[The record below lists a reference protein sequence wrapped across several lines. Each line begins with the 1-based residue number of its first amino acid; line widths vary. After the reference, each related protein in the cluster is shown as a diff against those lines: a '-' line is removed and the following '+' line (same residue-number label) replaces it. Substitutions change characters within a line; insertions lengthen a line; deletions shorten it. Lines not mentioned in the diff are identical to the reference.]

1 MDLNKTESKLLLLG
15 LFLLL
20 LLLVSLGVVSLF
32 DIELASKLLGTAIT
46 NLIVGRMG
54 GLSFGFSS
62 GIDFYVVLFTNLYF
76 EVLLVLIVYS
86 LFVMSWENAV
96 KFKRLE
102 HFFEVI
108 KSFVAKH
115 HDKFHKYGPYGIF
128 FFVFFPLFMSGPV
141 VGAIIGFIIGI
152 SHIRNILI
160 VLSST
165 FIATTLWAFFLN
177 EIVTFLNTFNQYAS
191 WGILIVLIIVA
202 LIARNHTKRRR

>member
-1 MDLNKTESKLLLLG
+1 MDLNKIETRFLFSG
-15 LFLLL
+15 IFLLI
-20 LLLVSLGVVSLF
+20 LLLVSLGVIGLF
-32 DIELASKLLGTAIT
+32 DMELSSKLLGTAIT

-62 GIDFYVVLFTNLYF
+62 GLDFYTVLFINLYF

-86 LFVMSWENAV
+86 LFVLSWQNAV

-102 HFFEVI
+102 HFFEVV
-108 KSFVAKH
+108 KAFVAKH
-115 HDKFHKYGPYGIF
+115 HDKFDKYGTYGIF
-128 FFVFFPLFMSGPV
+128 FFVFMPLFMSGPV

-165 FIATTLWAFFLN
+165 FLATTLWAFFLN
-177 EIVTFLNTFNQYAS
+177 EIITFLNNINQYAS
-191 WGILIVLIIVA
+191 WGILVVLIIVA
-202 LIARNHTKRRR
+202 LIARKRTN

>member
-1 MDLNKTESKLLLLG
+1 MDLNKIETRFLFSG
-15 LFLLL
+15 IFLLIL
-20 LLLVSLGVVSLF
+20 LIVSLGVIGLF
-32 DIELASKLLGTAIT
+32 DMELSSKLLGTAIT

-62 GIDFYVVLFTNLYF
+62 GLDFYTVLFINLYF

-86 LFVMSWENAV
+86 LFVLSWQNAV

-102 HFFEVI
+102 HFFEVV
-108 KSFVAKH
+108 KAFVAKH
-115 HDKFHKYGPYGIF
+115 HDKFDKYGTYGIF
-128 FFVFFPLFMSGPV
+128 FFVFMPLFMSGPV

-165 FIATTLWAFFLN
+165 FLATTLWAFFLN
-177 EIVTFLNTFNQYAS
+177 EIITFLNNINQYAS
-191 WGILIVLIIVA
+191 WGILVVLIIVA
-202 LIARNHTKRRR
+202 LIARKRTN

>member
-1 MDLNKTESKLLLLG
+1 MDLNKIESKLLLMG
-15 LFLLL
+15 LS
-20 LLLVSLGVVSLF
+20 LLLVLLGSLGVVALF
-32 DIELASKLLGTAIT
+32 DIELASKLLGIAIT

-54 GLSFGFSS
+54 GLSFGFAS
-62 GIDFYVVLFTNLYF
+62 GIDFSVVLFVNLYF

-102 HFFEVI
+102 HFFDVV
-108 KSFVAKH
+108 KAFVAKH
-115 HDKFHKYGPYGIF
+115 HDKFDKYGTYGIF

-152 SHIRNILI
+152 RHIKNIFI

-165 FIATTLWAFFLN
+165 FIATTLWALFLN
-177 EIVTFLNTFNQYAS
+177 EIVTILNNLNQYAS

-202 LIARNHTKRRR
+202 LIARKRKK

>member
-1 MDLNKTESKLLLLG
+1 MDLNKIESRMLLLG

-20 LLLVSLGVVSLF
+20 LLLASIGVVALF
-32 DIELASKLLGTAIT
+32 DVELASKLFGTAVT

-54 GLSFGFSS
+54 GLSFGFAS
-62 GIDFYVVLFTNLYF
+62 GIDFYVVLFINLYF

-86 LFVMSWENAV
+86 LFVLSWDNAV
-96 KFKRLE
+96 KFKKLE
-102 HFFEVI
+102 HFFDVI
-108 KSFVAKH
+108 KSFVAKY
-115 HDKFHKYGPYGIF
+115 HDQFHRYGPYGIF

-177 EIVTFLNTFNQYAS
+177 EIVAFLNNINQYAS
-191 WGILIVLIIVA
+191 WGILIVLVLVA
-202 LIARNHTKRRR
+202 LIARKNSKKGV

>member
-1 MDLNKTESKLLLLG
+1 MDLNKIETRFLFSG
-15 LFLLL
+15 IFLLI
-20 LLLVSLGVVSLF
+20 LLLVSLGVIGLF
-32 DIELASKLLGTAIT
+32 DMELSSKLLGTAIT

-62 GIDFYVVLFTNLYF
+62 GLDFYTVLFINLYF

-86 LFVMSWENAV
+86 LFVLSWQNAL

-102 HFFEVI
+102 HF
-108 KSFVAKH
+108 
-115 HDKFHKYGPYGIF
+115 YGTYGIF
-128 FFVFFPLFMSGPV
+128 FFVFIPLFMSGPV

-165 FIATTLWAFFLN
+165 FLATTLWAFFLN
-177 EIVTFLNTFNQYAS
+177 EIITFLNNINQYAS
-191 WGILIVLIIVA
+191 WGILVVLIIVA
-202 LIARNHTKRRR
+202 LIARKKTR